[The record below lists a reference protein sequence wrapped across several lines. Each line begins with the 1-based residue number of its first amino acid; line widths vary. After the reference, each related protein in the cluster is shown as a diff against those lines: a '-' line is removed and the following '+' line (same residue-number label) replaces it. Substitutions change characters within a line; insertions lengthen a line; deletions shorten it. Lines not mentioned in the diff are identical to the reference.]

1 MLRQR
6 LKMQLFFAAGVEKFV
21 EGPEL
26 WRCEA
31 GKEGFAELRD
41 ARGDLLEQPFALR
54 READAEDAFVVRA
67 GGAADEAGGF
77 GALEQARDVGGLSD
91 ETRGDITLRDAVG
104 TGASD
109 DAEDVVLGPGEG
121 ELTEVLL
128 HAVHEDGRGSG
139 EVEQDLLLEGIERPG
154 LADLFLEGR
163 RHRVHCIAKIRVR
176 NREGDATPV
185 RLSEISGI
193 MGCRN

>member
-1 MLRQR
+1 MLQQR
-6 LKMQLFFAAGVEKFV
+6 LKMQLYFAAGVKKFV
-21 EGPEL
+21 EGPKL
-26 WRCEA
+26 WLGQA
-31 GKEGFAELRD
+31 GEECFAELGD

-54 READAEDAFVVRA
+54 RETDAEDAFVVRA
-67 GGAADEAGGF
+67 GRAADEAGGF
-77 GALEQARDVGGLSD
+77 GALEQAGDVGGFGD
-91 ETRGDITLRDAVG
+91 EARGDVALRDAVG
-104 TGASD
+104 AGASD